1 MNILLLFPILIIS
14 IPIMIGS
21 IHLIKD
27 SIKIV
32 KEKRHQK
39 EEEVR
44 LEKDKQ
50 WFYNK
55 VWNAN
60 WENKGEKID
69 IRNIPQLSFEQWLI
83 FYNSAPEHWEINL
96 KQCDY
101 ACTQFCAIPN
111 YKKGKI
117 YIDTFW
123 ETPEDLYKFME
134 WQKNEYQKGDAAI
147 FENERAKRL
156 SKLAK
161 CLKEDIGEKNKQVQ
175 KELDALEKEVAA
187 NMPKPKEEDPIE
199 KYWREQ
205 REEQARDCH
214 SLSEFLKYLIEKYPD
229 YNYAETQQMIT
240 LDGTIVA
247 EIIFVHKYKP
257 CNSLKITAIRDE
269 KTKVWAEK
277 STMG

>member
-1 MNILLLFPILIIS
+1 MNILLLLPILIIS
-14 IPIMIGS
+14 IPVIIGG
-21 IHLIKD
+21 IHLMKD
-27 SIKIV
+27 GMKAA
-32 KEKRHQK
+32 KEERRQK
-39 EEEVR
+39 EEKAQ

-50 WFYNK
+50 WFYDK

-60 WENKGEKID
+60 WENKGEQID
-69 IRNIPQLSFEQWLI
+69 IRNIPQLSFEQWLT
-83 FYNSAPEHWEINL
+83 FYNSAPDRWGIDL
-96 KQCDY
+96 RQCDY
-101 ACTQFCAIPN
+101 ACTRFCAIPN

-161 CLKEDIGEKNKQVQ
+161 CLKEDIAEKNKQVQ
-175 KELDALEKEVAA
+175 KEIDALEKEVAA
-187 NMPKPKEEDPIE
+187 SMPKSKEENPIE

-205 REEQARDCH
+205 REEQAKDCH
-214 SLSEFLKYLIEKYPD
+214 SLSEFLKYLMEKYPD
-229 YNYAETQQMIT
+229 YDYAETQQMIT

-257 CNSLKITAIRDE
+257 GNSLKITAIRDE
-269 KTKVWAEK
+269 KTKVWTEK

>member
-1 MNILLLFPILIIS
+1 MNILLLLPILIIS
-14 IPIMIGS
+14 IPVIIGG
-21 IHLIKD
+21 IHLMKDGIKAA
-27 SIKIV
+27 
-32 KEKRHQK
+32 KEERHQK
-39 EEEVR
+39 EKEAQ
-44 LEKDKQ
+44 LERDRQ

-69 IRNIPQLSFEQWLI
+69 IRNIPQLSFEQWLT
-83 FYNSAPEHWEINL
+83 FYNSAPERWEIDL
-96 KQCDY
+96 HQCDY
-101 ACTQFCAIPN
+101 ACTRFCAIPN

-123 ETPEDLYKFME
+123 ETPEDLYKFMQ
-134 WQKNEYQKGDAAI
+134 WQNNEYQKGNAAI

-161 CLKEDIGEKNKQVQ
+161 CLKEDLAEKNKQVQ
-175 KELDALEKEVAA
+175 KEIDALEKEVAA
-187 NMPKPKEEDPIE
+187 SMPKPKEENPIE

-205 REEQARDCH
+205 REEQAKDCH
-214 SLSEFLKYLIEKYPD
+214 SLSEFLKYLMEKYPD

-247 EIIFVHKYKP
+247 EITFVHKYKP
-257 CNSLKITAIRDE
+257 GNSLKITAIRDE
-269 KTKVWAEK
+269 KTKVWTEK